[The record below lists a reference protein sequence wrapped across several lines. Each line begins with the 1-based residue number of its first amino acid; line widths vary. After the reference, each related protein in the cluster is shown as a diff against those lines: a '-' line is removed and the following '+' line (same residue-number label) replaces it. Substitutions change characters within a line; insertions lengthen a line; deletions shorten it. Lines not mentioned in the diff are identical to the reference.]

1 MLRPALLEY
10 LYPLFDDGMTPS
22 GDQFHEFI
30 EGVGKE
36 ADRPRISLVAQ
47 GGFIPDN
54 ILTSSMWA
62 PEDNSVRPDTVA
74 NILCDYFANGWF
86 AECMATCTHT
96 PEAKAYYYVVSQDVS
111 AGRFTIFSLQ
121 FNNPGFDKGKF
132 ASEDGIR
139 ILMQVY
145 DRGNQCVIS
154 SDYKLLL
161 TSLSNVV
168 MSNDVQSMQV
178 VYGEPPRQND
188 GVLYIQMPD
197 PATCAVQ
204 MPEQGSVNVPVDV
217 VISLGAGG
225 YGSSS
230 VYLRGQITP
239 MVGVGLTV
247 GDDSTPVVVEED
259 GSFVVDAGGA
269 GFLLKDTSEIVL
281 HATFAETA
289 NYVLSVTVVTVS
301 HGLVLAS
308 GTGAISVE

>member
-10 LYPLFDDGMTPS
+10 LYPLFSDGMTPS

-36 ADRPRISLVAQ
+36 ADRPRISLVAS

-62 PEDNSVRPDTVA
+62 PEDGGTRPDTVA

-86 AECMATCTHT
+86 AECVATCTHT
-96 PEAKAYYYVVSQDVS
+96 PAAKAYYYVVSQDVS
-111 AGRFTIFSLQ
+111 AGHFTIFSLQ

-132 ASEDGIR
+132 ASEDGLR

-145 DRGNQCVIS
+145 DRGNQCVVS

-217 VISLGAGG
+217 DISLGAGG

-289 NYVLSVTVVTVS
+289 NYVFSVTVVTVS